1 MSTLNPLNDIS
12 RTYLETI
19 AKMNKRE
26 EETEVKRWEGEL
38 NLQMKTQA
46 SLNNEAVYGKT
57 PAQVE
62 ASRRKK
68 DNLAGAPL
76 TVTNA
81 DKKANTK
88 AYQNYKAGVKGY
100 KAADHMKEEDK
111 KAKKDYDGDGK
122 IESGKDE
129 YFGSKDKA
137 IKKAM
142 GKKVKQQE
150 DYYDWRADLVE
161 RDLIEVVDD
170 SDSDKEDDDYGSDKK
185 VKEKKVKNTVKI
197 NPTVK
202 IESVEEGYGKKK
214 KKKGHDCASKVKHES
229 YGVGDCLKE
238 MHDLDED
245 GNVSHYD
252 VKFASRIVR
261 NVPSSDLVVLEGMYH
276 EHVIRDTSENYQAM
290 RNPEKAEKE
299 DKRSAKQK
307 RMDDP
312 EKGINSPAFKE
323 FMRSR
328 GM

>member
-100 KAADHMKEEDK
+100 KAADHMKEEEK

-142 GKKVKQQE
+142 GKKSPEAIEASRRKKDNLFGSPKNE
-150 DYYDWRADLVE
+150 AFSSWRDDLREIVSAHPITDVE
-161 RDLIEVVDD
+161 SEKEVT
-170 SDSDKEDDDYGSDKK
+170 
-185 VKEKKVKNTVKI
+185 EKK
-197 NPTVK
+197 
-202 IESVEEGYGKKK
+202 
-214 KKKGHDCASKVKHES
+214 
-229 YGVGDCLKE
+229 
-238 MHDLDED
+238 
-245 GNVSHYD
+245 
-252 VKFASRIVR
+252 
-261 NVPSSDLVVLEGMYH
+261 
-276 EHVIRDTSENYQAM
+276 
-290 RNPEKAEKE
+290 
-299 DKRSAKQK
+299 
-307 RMDDP
+307 
-312 EKGINSPAFKE
+312 GIKLSLIHI
-323 FMRSR
+323 
-328 GM
+328 